1 MTKKEKRE
9 KRMRDCWFYDDNA
22 SFFHSLREWFLEI
35 EDPRHQS
42 YITYTQ
48 ADLVYMA
55 LKKNICGQY
64 SMSEMEENFNE
75 ENCIYTLCIMSSNKH
90 LKEMPHYDTHG

>member
-1 MTKKEKRE
+1 
-9 KRMRDCWFYDDNA
+9 
-22 SFFHSLREWFLEI
+22 
-35 EDPRHQS
+35 
-42 YITYTQ
+42 
-48 ADLVYMA
+48 MA